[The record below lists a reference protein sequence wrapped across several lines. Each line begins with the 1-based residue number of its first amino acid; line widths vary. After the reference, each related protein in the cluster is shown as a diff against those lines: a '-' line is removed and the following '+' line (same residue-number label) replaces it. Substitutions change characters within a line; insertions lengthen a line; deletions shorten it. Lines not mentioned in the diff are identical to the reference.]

1 VIVLG
6 SKRFDFKTSTH
17 FSKFGFFIARMLG

>member
-1 VIVLG
+1 VIVPG
-6 SKRFDFKTSTH
+6 SRRFDFKMNTH